1 MTAVG
6 SRSCSVCGTSL
17 SPGARYCTRCGAVVG
32 DEPEEIALSGG
43 RRLHLA
49 ADTLSL
55 RELLAVVE
63 SGVTFWRQRLES
75 TDAVARA
82 TAAAAIKDLSQILD
96 SLATQIALG
105 RETVQVTGRLPAQ
118 RLFPLPCAVCG
129 RGNRASARYCIACGT
144 PVHPDL
150 QAVPRVPPLPRLQIA
165 SRTDIGM
172 VRPVNEDTFYTG
184 EFTTADDTI
193 GTLLIVADGMGG
205 HQAGDVAS
213 TLATTTLKTYLVKAL
228 SYGVPTADAGW
239 HELLQRAVLQAN
251 QIVYQ
256 HAQAHANQQ
265 GMGTTMTV
273 ALVAGRRVHLGH
285 VGDSRAYLINPAGVV
300 NEGVPWLQLTTDHSL
315 VARLVDIGQI
325 TPAQARMHPQRNVV
339 YRSLGGDPNLEVDT
353 RSHALA
359 PGDTLLLCSDGLV
372 NHVEDEEIAR
382 MVLDASSVAQACA
395 QLVARANEGGGKDN
409 ITVVM
414 ARVV

>member
-1 MTAVG
+1 M
-6 SRSCSVCGTSL
+6 
-17 SPGARYCTRCGAVVG
+17 G

-49 ADTLSL
+49 PDTLSL
-55 RELLAVVE
+55 PELLAVVE
-63 SGVTFWRQRLES
+63 SGVTFWRQRLAS
-75 TDAVARA
+75 TDGVARA

-105 RETVQVTGRLPAQ
+105 RETVQVTGCLPAQ
-118 RLFPLPCAVCG
+118 RLFPLPCAICG

-144 PVHPDL
+144 PLRPDL
-150 QAVPRVPPLPRLQIA
+150 QTVPRVSPLPRLQIA

-228 SYGVPTADAGW
+228 SYGVPTTDAGW

-256 HAQAHANQQ
+256 HAQTHANQQ

-273 ALVAGRRVHLGH
+273 ALVVGRRVHLGH

-300 NEGVPWLQLTTDHSL
+300 NEGLPWVQLTTDHSL

-339 YRSLGGDPNLEVDT
+339 YRSLGGDPTLEVDT

-372 NHVEDEEIAR
+372 NHVEDEELAR
-382 MVLDASSVAQACA
+382 MVLNASSVAQACA